1 MTVAPLDGV
10 GLAQRVECRLFGC
23 LRDGVEDEVER
34 RPLCPELALHED
46 LDSQDSVRCL
56 TRNTVGRR
64 EREKDLPGPVVA
76 DTAGTTESDVDSSR
90 ESSQLSGM
98 QRQLRRHDGDARS

>member
-1 MTVAPLDGV
+1 MAVAARDGV

-46 LDSQDSVRCL
+46 FDREDSVRCR

-64 EREKDLPGPVVA
+64 EGEKDLPGSVVA
-76 DTAGTTESDVDSSR
+76 DTAGTTESDVDSSC
-90 ESSQLSGM
+90 ESPQLTGM
-98 QRQLRRHDGDARS
+98 QRQVRRHDGDA